1 MRRIDGCRNCEET
14 REIAAYGLC
23 FKCYRRDERVK
34 DRQFALADRHNP
46 GLRREHKKLLRA
58 FTNVMVGLADLGVS
72 RTDVLAIREILQFYL
87 DPIATFLAPTLREN
101 EGPVNREQELKS
113 SSQFTEQQKFL
124 LTPNPRDPNDEN
136 RRGDE

>member
-1 MRRIDGCRNCEET
+1 
-14 REIAAYGLC
+14 
-23 FKCYRRDERVK
+23 
-34 DRQFALADRHNP
+34 
-46 GLRREHKKLLRA
+46 
-58 FTNVMVGLADLGVS
+58 MVGLADLGVS